1 MLKKSSLLFLS
12 FFYLGCSSGLT
23 NKSSKNIPDWI
34 SRQPKDN
41 SFWYGIGVSNIG
53 SNDPRQTARQRAF
66 SEIAEQLKVDIKSS
80 LTDVM
85 QASNNN
91 FEEFSKSII
100 ETRVDASLEYVE
112 NVDSYRDSKRQYVL
126 ARLDKNQYF
135 DKIKRKKDEA
145 KQKAEGLI
153 NKSINQMT
161 SNSLSNISLAMES
174 IHPYVDLFPKIDD
187 PYTNG
192 KRENIMV
199 IAEKMIRKY
208 NDDIEL
214 SFTPSKVS
222 AKAFVD
228 NGKKV
233 VIVANSK
240 SKSSNVANLRLL
252 IRLNDDATNDFIILD
267 KSGKA
272 VYQLSRLEAPSGNH
286 SLIFSLDYQSMMSK
300 KALELVSVIPREYS
314 LDISIEAPKIY
325 FDGNV
330 SNLGK
335 KVKNSPIYSSLKEC
349 LEDNYSSVFV
359 NSKMKADILLNL
371 EVMTEERAARLG
383 ENFPYFVY
391 SVGSISMK
399 NQKTKEEILNSRFKD
414 MKGADFSSKEKAGFN
429 ALKKLSQNM
438 NIDICD

>member
-1 MLKKSSLLFLS
+1 MLKKSSLILLS
-12 FFYLGCSSGLT
+12 FFYLGCSSSLT
-23 NKSSKNIPDWI
+23 NKSSGSIPDWI

-41 SFWYGIGVSNIG
+41 SFWYGIGVSNLD
-53 SNDPRQTARQRAF
+53 SDDPRQIARQRAF
-66 SEIAEQLKVDIKSS
+66 SEIAEQLKVDIQSS

-112 NVDSYRDSKRQYVL
+112 NIDSYRDKKRQYVL

-153 NKSINQMT
+153 NKSIHQMT

-174 IHPYVDLFPKIDD
+174 IQPYVDLFPKIDD

-192 KRENIMV
+192 KRENVMV
-199 IAEKMIRKY
+199 ITEKMIRKY
-208 NDDIEL
+208 NDDLEL
-214 SFTPSKVS
+214 SFTPSKLS

-233 VIVANSK
+233 TIVAKSK
-240 SKSSNVANLRLL
+240 SKSVNVASLRLS
-252 IRLNDDATNDFIILD
+252 IRLNDNLTNDFIILD
-267 KSGKA
+267 RNGKA
-272 VYQLSRLEAPSGNH
+272 EYQLHKLEAPSGNH

-314 LDISIEAPKIY
+314 LDISLEAPKIY

-359 NSKMKADILLNL
+359 TSKSKADILLNL
-371 EVMTEERAARLG
+371 EVITEERAARLG